1 MKWGWGGFVTR
12 SKHFVSPDAARP
24 RRGRSILLAPA
35 LAAALSVGLLAF
47 VVPSAAHAEDAE
59 TPVSTPETSTEPV
72 PSNTPPTPTPTPSA
86 APAPTPRITSPDDG
100 QFIGSGT
107 TTVSG
112 TREVN
117 QGVQL
122 DSPSGGD
129 PLCVDKT
136 LNTTTW
142 SCADVNLPSG
152 ASITLRAVVIGDPT
166 LSAEITVAVLA
177 APTVTG
183 GPRGQGT
190 SDGRVRGTGY
200 PGASVTATL
209 PGGGQKCT
217 TTADGSGA
225 WSCTLTGQLENGG
238 FQVIASQKT
247 DFSDPSSSNA
257 SEPVDIIFDLEQPL
271 APSLIS
277 PTDGAQVPVTG
288 ATYSGN
294 GESGATV
301 TVFVGPYSVCSAPV
315 NDGVWMCSAGGVAA
329 GSYPV
334 IAAQQDAAGNVS
346 PGSPA
351 ITVAYLASGTPQPT
365 PGTGGEPTPATVPPT
380 GSGASPSPSDSGAS
394 PAPSDSE
401 AAPAPSETPHSSNP
415 EQSDASGAAPPRLP
429 GGWND
434 PTRFTTAVAP
444 PGSGEQY
451 PWLQAVLLALG
462 AVLLL
467 AIPARLLAGTISRAR
482 GGRLLWAGA
491 MIAGRNR
498 RREEFETAPSM
509 RLNRWLVG
517 GAALVAAATLVML
530 SGPVADRPA
539 YLRLLVAVI
548 IALAVV
554 NAVGSL
560 VPLWWSSRVLKFKA
574 SVTFLPRY
582 LLLVA
587 VTALGSRLLEIHPAL
602 IFGILGS
609 VAVATD
615 STVVRRGQLAA
626 VRAGSLI
633 VLAVA
638 GWLILGAL
646 PSADGFL
653 STLGA
658 EIANSLVLAAIG
670 SAVLVLMPIG
680 NTSGRS
686 ILAWSPPIWAGLTV
700 IAFTILFGVLS
711 PVIDLWQGEGSVTLL
726 WVATGAFAA
735 LSVGAWSWQRFVVPT
750 LR

>member
-1 MKWGWGGFVTR
+1 ML
-12 SKHFVSPDAARP
+12 AA
-24 RRGRSILLAPA
+24 A

-59 TPVSTPETSTEPV
+59 TSVSTPETSTEPV
-72 PSNTPPTPTPTPSA
+72 PSNTPPTPTPRA
-86 APAPTPRITSPDDG
+86 APAPTTTITSPDDG
-100 QFIGSGT
+100 TFIGSGT
-107 TTVSG
+107 TIVSG
-112 TREVN
+112 TREID
-117 QGVQL
+117 QEIQL
-122 DSPSGGD
+122 RSTSGGD
-129 PLCVDKT
+129 PLCIREPDG
-136 LNTTTW
+136 TTEWT
-142 SCADVNLPSG
+142 CTDVSLPSG
-152 ASITLRAVVIGDPT
+152 PSVLLDAVVTGDPA

-183 GPRGQGT
+183 GPRVQGT

-209 PGGGQKCT
+209 PEGGQKCT

-225 WSCTLTGQLENGG
+225 WSCTLTGQLENGS
-238 FQVIASQKT
+238 FQVIASQNT
-247 DFSDPSSSNA
+247 DFSDPTSSNA
-257 SEPVDIIFDLEQPL
+257 SEPVDIIFDLEQPS

-277 PTDGAQVPVTG
+277 PTNGAQVPVTG
-288 ATYSGN
+288 TAYSGN

-301 TVFVGPYSVCSAPV
+301 TVFVGAYSVCSAPV
-315 NDGVWMCSAGGVAA
+315 NDGVWICSAGGVAS

-365 PGTGGEPTPATVPPT
+365 PGTGGQPAPAAVPPT
-380 GSGASPSPSDSGAS
+380 GSGASPSPSDSEVAPS
-394 PAPSDSE
+394 PSDSE
-401 AAPAPSETPHSSNP
+401 AAPAPSETPQSSNP

-429 GGWND
+429 GDWND

-451 PWLQAVLLALG
+451 PWLHAVLLALG

-467 AIPARLLAGTISRAR
+467 AIPARLLAGTISLSR
-482 GGRLLWAGA
+482 GSRLLWAGA

-560 VPLWWSSRVLKFKA
+560 VPLWWSSRVLKLKA

-615 STVVRRGQLAA
+615 STVVRHGQLAV

-633 VLAVA
+633 VLAVV

-658 EIANSLVLAAIG
+658 EIANSVVLAAIG
-670 SAVLVLMPIG
+670 SAVLMLIPIG
-680 NTSGRS
+680 NTCGRS

-700 IAFTILFGVLS
+700 VAFTILFGVLS
-711 PVIDLWQGEGSVTLL
+711 PVVDLWQGGGSVTLL
-726 WVATGAFAA
+726 WVAASAFAA